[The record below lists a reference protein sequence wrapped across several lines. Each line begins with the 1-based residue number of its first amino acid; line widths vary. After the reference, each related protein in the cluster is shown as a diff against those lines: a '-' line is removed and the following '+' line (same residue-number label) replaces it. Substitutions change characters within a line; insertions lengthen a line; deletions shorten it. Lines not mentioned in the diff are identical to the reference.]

1 MKEISKYDR
10 ARLKPYEAVG
20 KVCIDLTDLRTGKV
34 IQREQ
39 GKNMVFPAGLYCGG
53 DWVTHLSSSLLVM
66 NDDDTPV
73 DINMPYLLGGTIG
86 YGIPNGAADGLYRG
100 AYNPTNQVL
109 AEPTVN
115 SIRWKFQYE
124 FTSSQAIG
132 TIKNIGLTHQYNAN
146 AYTQYTPDMFRV
158 KTPLTS
164 KGFYTHD
171 GRYCYQITNAGVIT
185 KSDVLAGAV
194 VDTIDVSAIVGS
206 NASDSKAV
214 GVAPATGLYY
224 VCVYSATP
232 ANRKMYVFSDSTF
245 TTNTATYLM
254 SNNTFNHSGYCM
266 YVYGNKAFFPR
277 ESPSR
282 MVKVD
287 FINDLAPIEQTAG
300 KSWGICFPSFS
311 LRSTFGYGKYIVKM
325 VPYSAGYGY
334 IYDMDKEDI
343 IVGFN
348 STFAQSNN
356 LQSFC
361 VHPLVDTFLPCIPLT
376 TGIYTNCAKT
386 AKVLDTPVVKTS
398 ANGLTATYE
407 LEVFWDL

>member
-20 KVCIDLTDLRTGKV
+20 KVCVELTDWRTGKV

-53 DWVTHLSSSLLVM
+53 DWVAHLSTAWLVM

-86 YGIPNGAADGLYRG
+86 YGQPSQAASGLYRG
-100 AYNPTNQVL
+100 AYSSSNQVL

-132 TIKNIGLTHQYNAN
+132 TIKNIGLTHQYSAN
-146 AYTQYTPDMFRV
+146 TQYTPDMFRV
-158 KTPLTS
+158 KTPLTN
-164 KGFYTHD
+164 KYYFTHD
-171 GRYCYQITNAGVIT
+171 GRYCYEITDAGVIT

-206 NASDSKAV
+206 STRDSKAV

-224 VCVYSATP
+224 VCVYSTTP

-245 TTNTATYLM
+245 TTNTTTYLM
-254 SNNTFNHSGYCM
+254 SNNTFNHDRYCM

-277 ESPSR
+277 DGSEG

-287 FINDLAPIEQTAG
+287 FVNDLAPIEQTAG
-300 KSWGICFPSFS
+300 KSWPLSNPQFS
-311 LRSTFGYGKYIVKM
+311 WRGTFGYGKYIVKM
-325 VPYSAGYGY
+325 VPNSGGVGF
-334 IYDMDKEDI
+334 IYDMEKEDVI
-343 IVGFN
+343 TSFN
-348 STFAQSNN
+348 YIFAQSYN

-361 VHPLVDTFLPCIPLT
+361 VHPLVDTFLPCLPLT

>member
-20 KVCIDLTDLRTGKV
+20 KVCVDLTDLRTGKV

-53 DWVTHLSSSLLVM
+53 DWVTHLSSSWLVM

-86 YGIPNGAADGLYRG
+86 YGQPSQAASGLYRG
-100 AYNPTNQVL
+100 AYNPANQVL

-132 TIKNIGLTHQYNAN
+132 TIKNIGLTHQYNPNAN
-146 AYTQYTPDMFRV
+146 IQYTPDMFRV
-158 KTPLTS
+158 KYPLTN
-164 KGFYTHD
+164 KHFYTHD
-171 GRYCYQITNAGVIT
+171 GRYCYQITDAGVIT
-185 KSDVLAGAV
+185 KSDVLTGAV

-206 NASDSKAV
+206 SASDKKAV

-224 VCVYSATP
+224 VCVYSTTP

-245 TTNTATYLM
+245 TTNTATYTM
-254 SNNTFNHSGYCM
+254 SNNTFNHGGYCM
-266 YVYGNKAFFPR
+266 YVYGDKAFFPR
-277 ESPSR
+277 DE

-287 FINDLAPIEQTAG
+287 FVNDLAPIEQTAE
-300 KSWGICFPSFS
+300 KSWILANPQFS
-311 LRSTFGYGKYIVKM
+311 LRNTFGYGKYIVKM
-325 VPYSAGYGY
+325 VPYNAGVGF
-334 IYDMDKEDI
+334 IYDMEKEDI
-343 IVGFN
+343 ITSFN
-348 STFAQSNN
+348 STFAQDNTYG
-356 LQSFC
+356 SFC
-361 VHPLVDTFLPCIPLT
+361 VHPLVDTFLPCLPLT

-386 AKVLDTPVVKTS
+386 ARVLDTPVEKTS